1 MEDLRKKTRPSWS
14 EPPSARS
21 GSGVNEGMER
31 PEEYAFWSFHGRRG
45 PFYRL
50 AGLAVN
56 VTCRRDT
63 EDYGEKNSKIDLE
76 IK

>member
-1 MEDLRKKTRPSWS
+1 MADLRKRTRPSWS
-14 EPPSARS
+14 AAPFARS

-50 AGLAVN
+50 AGLAGN
-56 VTCRRDT
+56 VMWRRDT
-63 EDYGEKNSKIDLE
+63 EDFGEKNNKIDLE